1 MTIVKEQ
8 ILIVDDESSVREM
21 ISILLQQTGYS
32 TVDVPNGNAALNLF
46 KQGNRFDLVITDL
59 TMDDGDG
66 MMVLN
71 EVKLRQPDCPVIMIT
86 AFGTADTAV
95 EAMKSGAHDYISKP
109 FNIEE
114 FKIVVKQALQ
124 HSNLIRENIAL
135 KARVS
140 GKKQIS
146 DLIGSSE
153 AIKNIAA
160 TCQKLADSKVSV
172 LLSGESGTGK
182 EVVARAIHF
191 SGIFKEKPF
200 IAVNC
205 GALPEQLMESELF
218 GHVKGAF
225 TGASTDKKG
234 LIAAAEDG
242 TLFLD
247 EIGELPL
254 SLQVKLLR
262 VLQEKRVRPVGGEQE
277 IKINIRVISATN
289 ANLDELIANN
299 LFRTDLYYR
308 LNVMQIKLPP
318 LRDRS
323 EDIPALINAILPVIA
338 ADNGIK
344 TPLIEPKALK
354 ALLNYSYPG
363 NVRELKNIL
372 ERTIALSANSLI
384 EFSDLPDNIIS
395 SNSTDHID
403 HGQIIPSTGL
413 DLDKKL
419 SEIEKEYIWAALK
432 LTGGVQS
439 SAAKLL
445 GITLRSLR
453 YRLNREDN
461 DEPIT

>member
-1 MTIVKEQ
+1 
-8 ILIVDDESSVREM
+8 
-21 ISILLQQTGYS
+21 
-32 TVDVPNGNAALNLF
+32 
-46 KQGNRFDLVITDL
+46 
-59 TMDDGDG
+59 
-66 MMVLN
+66 
-71 EVKLRQPDCPVIMIT
+71 
-86 AFGTADTAV
+86 
-95 EAMKSGAHDYISKP
+95 MKSGAHDYISKP

-114 FKIVVKQALQ
+114 FKIVVRQALQ
-124 HSNLIRENIAL
+124 HSSLIRENTEL

-191 SGIFKEKPF
+191 SGIFKDKPF

-234 LIAAAEDG
+234 LIAAAENG

-262 VLQEKRVRPVGGEQE
+262 VLQEKRVRPVGGEHE

-289 ANLDELIANN
+289 ANLDELISNN

-318 LRDRS
+318 LRERS

-344 TPLIEPKALK
+344 TPTIEPKA
-354 ALLNYSYPG
+354 
-363 NVRELKNIL
+363 
-372 ERTIALSANSLI
+372 
-384 EFSDLPDNIIS
+384 
-395 SNSTDHID
+395 
-403 HGQIIPSTGL
+403 
-413 DLDKKL
+413 
-419 SEIEKEYIWAALK
+419 
-432 LTGGVQS
+432 
-439 SAAKLL
+439 
-445 GITLRSLR
+445 
-453 YRLNREDN
+453 
-461 DEPIT
+461 